1 MKAPTLRRS
10 TASAPRTGPVTT
22 RRTARVAVEHSPARA
37 RWEQEAVRA
46 AKAAA
51 VGSVVPQLTPA
62 PAAAVPSS
70 IGPGTPLPRPTRA
83 RLEHGFRA
91 DLAAVCLHNDAAAR
105 AHVRAQG
112 AAGLAASNHVVLD
125 LSTAELSTERGYA
138 LLAHEVAH
146 VLQQTARTVAG
157 RAAVVAV
164 TGAGAVQHAKVIPD
178 FLEKAKVLVR
188 TVPTIADL
196 ETTYV
201 EAFGAGGTLG
211 TEIAAVKTLLG
222 VDDLATAPV
231 GTKTAIAARV
241 FVAKTA
247 SAPAATTPSFKGF
260 KPEVQGFYID
270 VLTAMELHDEAA
282 QLEEL
287 NKRAIPTRNRSLA
300 FYEHVRGRGAT
311 GIAARIATIKELRD
325 FFPGN
330 LSDAFRITLFGAS
343 QMQVPLQGVGK
354 LGKAADAAANARIKG
369 TVAGNEL
376 DLAAAAILLLYDEG
390 RKVTEGKRHAAVDAA
405 RGGAHGSNPA
415 ADLGAYAAD
424 AAKNPALWLPSGEPE
439 FDELT
444 AAFAPT
450 LAAVGG
456 RAAAYWD
463 VIGRAFEVLR
473 IGDAMTSV
481 APVGDLGKLAKVASS
496 LGGHSDSAN
505 LDATLAAAL
514 TTALAEPK
522 KAPPQPGTVTS
533 DRKASVARLAGVRQK
548 LGLKI
553 IELARKTASSA
564 TGAKAAV
571 VDEQSEAG
579 VRLGLAVQMTRLA
592 EEVLRRYDPDVDARW
607 RKGGALDY
615 WISERVRLAR
625 FWDPW
630 SITFGLT
637 ATASAVANFQTPT
650 RADIALLGT
659 WKPSPE
665 PARKVTQDLDNTEIH
680 QVIGTGLGIGMLD
693 AFGQALYFELL
704 AASIRQVLGEW
715 VDYAAR
721 DKTLLAEAADRAEL
735 QRSKPR
741 CYVMDQAY
749 WYLGGE
755 AKTSGAAPRPQFLF
769 DLILNH
775 PRTAEL
781 KLPDTSWSIT
791 SASPEKHKRYGDANV
806 FVWEL
811 PRIDLLVVELQQE
824 PVLDQRVRAHWKA
837 TNGADPPATLAWRD
851 WLYTL
856 GDLTTT
862 LKAAGTG
869 DPANNVAGDPA
880 KLKDQEALAAL
891 VTGRIKARHDA
902 ATKALQLAK
911 RDATTYDRKVVET
924 SILLPALQR
933 YDRHDI
939 SRYEDEQVA
948 RSALVDFMFRVLPE
962 EEQPV
967 QLAAMVLEGAPSFV
981 KAFGYES
988 GVLGTGA
995 LKIYSVIRWLTP
1007 LVGGALRAWG
1017 DPVLNA
1023 QIRAVSWLSA
1033 ADLEISAGLLR
1044 TLYGSVQVARDGQR
1058 SGDGL
1063 LGRIEAMRSESRMV
1077 GRTGKGEVSFPDWK
1091 SSFKVGDDH
1100 QFVYGGRSWNLK
1112 AVHTDFVWLPPV
1124 PLDWVMQAPWRAP
1137 DTAGNS
1143 LLFAADGRTPI
1154 PKTTPLM
1161 TVQYTDMTTFT
1172 VYEQTI
1178 LGNQSELLDK
1188 LAEAVVVHDIAEQ
1201 LKALGEAIETVTGVI
1216 LDILEFIPGWGQG
1229 IMALRFIQAIVNFL
1243 GDKDF
1248 QELIALFKEDG
1259 IGAIGTLLSKA
1270 SEMFDLETL
1279 LMWLLFRS
1287 ERLPFT
1293 APAATKPKTPKREQ
1307 MAAKSGKFAVVGTV
1321 VRNVLGFGKNLVK
1334 SVERVR
1340 VRAQGPVRSMRLWV
1354 LEHPM
1359 ASMLLDFI
1367 VDTALP
1373 AAMLTVQLLAER
1385 TGDDP
1390 TGDPDVTATLGG
1402 AVAESIEGIVQGAA
1416 DAVATLAM
1424 LELPEEI
1431 IPLEAVVDF
1440 LLDQVIQKL
1449 GTKYKVGLKIARA
1462 GLQKLGVW
1470 SRITG
1475 AIADGFRSIGG
1486 DPNEFYRSEVR
1497 KHLQPY
1503 LDKVRT
1509 TLLEKLQEHFGAFQ
1523 FVKDLGSAAAPK
1535 APTSA
1540 AIEVDFHGSEFPESQ
1555 ASPAADSGFPE
1566 LTDALPTPSGGD
1578 RLPASMLA
1586 THARQFGAD
1595 FSHVRLHTGA
1605 DAAAVTSR
1613 FHADGL
1619 TTGSHVYLRPSLD
1632 PAVGAGAH
1640 VLAHELSHVRDQT
1653 GPRPLGV
1660 AHDDRPSVGTPG
1672 RGLVWDP
1679 ASEARAASAARGATP
1694 AGTGAAVGV
1703 QPSLTVKFLT
1713 DFVKELKNPN
1723 RLAKQAS
1730 RLEEIEK
1737 TKVDFSGDPKSKAIA
1752 DGLAAALMAAFA
1764 DSKVFTIN
1772 KPFDQVR
1779 KKLVGYVTGGA
1790 LGGVVAKAMP
1800 HLVARA
1806 RTNVKLK
1813 KKPDREAAEAW
1824 YVSPALLDAEISE
1837 FLYGETGLAVRLKL
1851 ATAKDLDLD
1860 NRDAVV
1866 AATPIKAIELVYLHV
1881 PFMHGTEG
1889 QALLVE
1895 AAKATWP
1902 SVTAAKEQGFLVGIA
1917 GLLVARLGPR
1927 PDIWDS
1933 AKFKFHASTKRRI
1946 EEQKGSLEKVIKAKH
1961 WPTPAQYVQTDPS
1974 KVVDDGGV
1982 LAKNVVD
1989 IGLRLGTYAT
1999 WGPAG
2004 KSGSPDRDA
2013 HHITQYVF
2021 FQYLSNA
2028 KLLKPFP
2035 TTKDARRNLLGIK
2048 PATGAVTSI
2057 EPVGATA
2064 HKTIDVAKYEAGRG
2078 GEMATIY
2085 IARNTHRSDVHLR
2098 GESPDDDA
2106 TRRESQGGTVDNIF
2120 RAGVRQALN
2129 PKDGIDILD
2138 HKATLVALAG
2148 APSPDLPVK
2157 TPAGT
2162 FSQADVNRAV
2172 FAAARHLYK
2181 EMSSDMNP
2189 RLKRA
2194 MLDQEPA
2201 YYNLVAAQRNVT
2213 PRLDA
2218 AAVEPVF
2225 TATVARNQQVIGVD
2239 AGIDP

>member
-1 MKAPTLRRS
+1 MKLTGLRRAARRAPKAAPTSAR
-10 TASAPRTGPVTT
+10 APRP
-22 RRTARVAVEHSPARA
+22 AIEHSAERA
-37 RWEQEAVRA
+37 RWEVEAARA
-46 AKAAA
+46 ATAAA
-51 VGSVVPQLTPA
+51 AGTATPRLTPA
-62 PAAAVPSS
+62 PTAAVPTNA
-70 IGPGTPLPRPTRA
+70 GPGAPLPPPVRR
-83 RLEHGFRA
+83 RLERA
-91 DLAAVCLHNDAAAR
+91 FGAGLGAVRLHTDAVGRALAR
-105 AHVRAQG
+105 AHHADG
-112 AAGLAASNHVVLD
+112 FAAGNHVFLD
-125 LSTAELSTERGYA
+125 AATSELSTERGYT

-146 VLQQTARTVAG
+146 ALQQTSASVDG
-157 RAAVVAV
+157 HVAV
-164 TGAGAVQHAKVIPD
+164 TDRVGRGALQFSKAIPD
-178 FLEKAKVLVR
+178 FLEKAKVLRR
-188 TVPTIADL
+188 TTPAFSDVK
-196 ETTYV
+196 TTYV
-201 EAFGAGGTLG
+201 NAFGAGGTLG
-211 TEIAAVKTLLG
+211 TEIKAVEALLG
-222 VDDLATAPV
+222 ADDLATAPTS
-231 GTKTAIAARV
+231 TKTAIASRV

-247 SAPAATTPSFKGF
+247 SAPAAASALFAGF
-260 KPEVQGFYID
+260 RPEAQGFYLD
-270 VLTAMELHDEAA
+270 VLTAMDLHAEAA
-282 QLEEL
+282 VLQDLE
-287 NKRAIPTRNRSLA
+287 KRAIPTRNRSLA
-300 FYEHVRGRGAT
+300 FYEHVRGAGAT
-311 GIAARIATIKELRD
+311 GIAARIAGIKEIRD

-330 LSDAFRITLFGAS
+330 LSDAFRISMFGAS

-354 LGKAADAAANARIKG
+354 LGKAADAAANARIDG
-369 TVAGNEL
+369 SVLGNEF
-376 DLAAAAILLLYDEG
+376 DLAAIAVLVLYDG
-390 RKVTEGKRHAAVDAA
+390 ARKITEKSRRDVVDAS
-405 RGGAHGSNPA
+405 RRDELGGNPA
-415 ADLGAYAAD
+415 ADLRAYAAD
-424 AAKNPALWLPSGEPE
+424 AAKHASEWLPSGEPE

-450 LAAVGG
+450 LATIGA
-456 RAAAYWD
+456 RAEAFWD
-463 VIGRAFEVLR
+463 SIARSFEVLR
-473 IGDAMTSV
+473 VGDAATNV
-481 APVGDLGKLAKVASS
+481 APIGALGELEKVASS
-496 LGGHSDSAN
+496 LGAHTDTAKV
-505 LDATLAAAL
+505 DATLATAL
-514 TTALAEPK
+514 ATALAEPK
-522 KAPPQPGTVTS
+522 KAPPTPDAVKS
-533 DRKASVARLAGVRQK
+533 DRKQSSERLAALRLK

-553 IELARKTASSA
+553 IDLARKTAKPA
-564 TGAKAAV
+564 TGSKPAV
-571 VDEQSEAG
+571 TDEQSAAG
-579 VRLGLAVQMTRLA
+579 VRLGLAVHVVRLA
-592 EEVLRRYDPDVDARW
+592 ELLFRRYDPKVDAGW
-607 RKGGALDY
+607 RTKGALDY
-615 WISERVRLAR
+615 WISERIRLAH
-625 FWDPW
+625 FWQPW
-630 SITFGLT
+630 AITFGLT
-637 ATASAVANFQTPT
+637 GTASAVADFQTPD
-650 RADIALLGT
+650 RGEIALLGT

-665 PARKVTQDLDNTEIH
+665 PERVVTADLENTEIH
-680 QVIGTGLGIGMLD
+680 QVIGTGLSVGMLD
-693 AFGQALYFELL
+693 VFGQALYFELL
-704 AASIRQVLGEW
+704 TGSIREVLNEW
-715 VDYAAR
+715 LDYPMR
-721 DKTLLAEAADRAEL
+721 EKTVLAEAAARAEL
-735 QRSKPR
+735 QRTKPR
-741 CYVMDQAY
+741 CYVMNEAY
-749 WYLGGE
+749 WYLGDD
-755 AKTSGAAPRPQFLF
+755 AKTPGATPRTQYLF
-769 DLILNH
+769 DLILQH
-775 PRTAEL
+775 PRIAEL
-781 KLPDTSWSIT
+781 AIPDTSWPVT
-791 SASPEKHKRYGDANV
+791 SSSRAKQQHYGEASV

-811 PRIDLLVVELQQE
+811 PRIDLLVAELQQV
-824 PVLDQRVRAHWKA
+824 PVLDQRVRAHWKT
-837 TNGADPPATLAWRD
+837 TNGTDPPATMAWRD

-856 GDLTTT
+856 GDLTTA
-862 LKAAGTG
+862 LKTAGTR
-869 DPANNVAGDPA
+869 DPANKVPGDPA

-891 VTGRIKARHDA
+891 VTGRLTARH
-902 ATKALQLAK
+902 ATASTALDRAK
-911 RDATTYDRKVVET
+911 RDATSHDRKVIET
-924 SILLPALQR
+924 NVLFPALQR

-939 SRYEDEQVA
+939 SRYQDEDTI
-948 RSALVDFMFRVLPE
+948 RGALVNFMLDVVPKE
-962 EEQPV
+962 DAGV
-967 QLAAMVLEGAPSFV
+967 QTAALVIEGAPSIV
-981 KAFGYES
+981 KAFGDE
-988 GVLGTGA
+988 GGLLGTGTI
-995 LKIYSVIRWLTP
+995 KIFSVIRWLTP
-1007 LVGGALRAWG
+1007 LLGGTLRAWD
-1017 DPVLNA
+1017 DPTTNPH
-1023 QIRAVSWLSA
+1023 IRAVSWLKV
-1033 ADLEISAGLLR
+1033 ADLEAHIGWLR
-1044 TLYGSVQVARDGQR
+1044 TLYGTVTVARNGQR
-1058 SGDGL
+1058 SGTGL
-1063 LGRIEAMRSESRMV
+1063 LGRVEGLRSESRMI
-1077 GRTGKGEVSFPDWK
+1077 GRANAGTVSFPDWK
-1091 SSFKVGDDH
+1091 ASFKVGDDN
-1100 QFVYGGRSWNLK
+1100 QFQYEGRSWNLK
-1112 AVHTDFVWLPPV
+1112 QVHHDFVWLPPV
-1124 PLDWVMQAPWRAP
+1124 PLHPMFQSPWKQRDP
-1137 DTAGNS
+1137 AGDS
-1143 LLFAADGRTPI
+1143 LLFGADGRTPI
-1154 PKTTPLM
+1154 PKTTQLM

-1178 LGNQSELLDK
+1178 LGNQSDLLDK
-1188 LAEAVVVHDIAEQ
+1188 LAEAVVVNDIAEQ

-1229 IMALRFIQAIVNFL
+1229 IMALRFIQAIVQFL
-1243 GDKDF
+1243 TDKDF

-1259 IGAIGTLLSKA
+1259 IGAIGKLLSKA

-1293 APAATKPKTPKREQ
+1293 APAPTKPKNPKREQ
-1307 MAAKSGKFAVVGTV
+1307 MANRSGKFAVVGTV

-1390 TGDPDVTATLGG
+1390 TGDPDVNATLGG

-1416 DAVATLAM
+1416 DAVATLAL

-1449 GTKYKVGLKIARA
+1449 GTKYKVGLKVARA

-1486 DPNEFYRSEVR
+1486 DPNAAYRSAVR
-1497 KHLQPY
+1497 DNLQPY

-1509 TLLEKLQEHFGAFQ
+1509 TLLEKLQEHFGSFQ
-1523 FVKDLGSAAAPK
+1523 FVKDLGTAAAPK
-1535 APTSA
+1535 APQTQ

-1555 ASPAADSGFPE
+1555 ASLATDDGFPA
-1566 LTDALPTPSGGD
+1566 LTGPLPTPSGGD
-1578 RLPASMLA
+1578 RLPPSTLASHEQ
-1586 THARQFGAD
+1586 TFGAD

-1619 TTGSHVYLRPSLD
+1619 TTGSHVYLRPNLD
-1632 PAVGAGAH
+1632 PGAGAGAQ

-1653 GPRPLGV
+1653 GPRPLGAV
-1660 AHDDRPSVGTPG
+1660 HDDRPASGTPG

-1679 ASEARAASAARGATP
+1679 ASEARAEGAARGDVP
-1694 AGTGAAVGV
+1694 AAAGAATGV

-1713 DFVKELKNPN
+1713 DFVKELKNPD

-1737 TKVDFSGDPKSKAIA
+1737 TKVDFTGDPKSKAIA
-1752 DGLAAALMAAFA
+1752 DGLAAALVAAFS

-1779 KKLVGYVTGGA
+1779 KKLVDYVTTGA
-1790 LGGVVAKAMP
+1790 LGGVVSKAMP
-1800 HLVARA
+1800 HLVSRA
-1806 RTNVKLK
+1806 RTNIKLK
-1813 KKPDREAAEAW
+1813 KKTDREATEAW

-1866 AATPIKAIELVYLHV
+1866 ATTPIKAIELVYLHV
-1881 PFMHGTEG
+1881 PFMHGTAG
-1889 QALLVE
+1889 QALLVD

-1961 WPTPAQYVQTDPS
+1961 WPTPGQYVQTDPS
-1974 KVVDDGGV
+1974 KVVDDGSV

-2028 KLLKPFP
+2028 KMLKPFP
-2035 TTKDARRNLLGIK
+2035 TIKDARRNLLGIK
-2048 PATGAVTSI
+2048 PATGTVTSI
-2057 EPVGATA
+2057 APVGTNA

-2129 PKDGIDILD
+2129 PKDGIDVLD

-2172 FAAARHLYK
+2172 FAAVRHLYK

-2213 PRLDA
+2213 PRLET

-2225 TATVARNQQVIGVD
+2225 TAAIARNQQVIGVD
-2239 AGIDP
+2239 AGVDP